1 MAAINIRSLSKEQH
15 RAIIGVSCILGL
27 SLSVVF
33 SSFKS
38 KQHNGTQYVG
48 SVRRS
53 LFSSE
58 GVEWAPHHPKKRLAL
73 IRPFSIDDGQK
84 LLESF
89 SLWDDW
95 WPCSAE
101 DNEYDIDLVLSY
113 SRRFNNN
120 EKEDLDAKLAS
131 DIVQEIR
138 SKFIASS
145 DDGWGWSECFAGL
158 RVIEADLDVS
168 ILLSCIILVLQFIY
182 THCSSSCVHHV
193 HILCSTITS
202 QPSKDKYEK
211 HSHTGSPE
219 SLDWVSGPNG
229 QFRSDMSKLMENT
242 DVQYELAMI
251 MEADNQPRHSE
262 WLNKVIEDV
271 QDKAPFAILG
281 SKYKGNA
288 WDGMKDIMPASLLN
302 HINGNALVSESDN
315 NKSFHAKVLLQLILT
330 YNIMFPPSCF
340 FILVQPYASI
350 FQAYSK

>member
-1 MAAINIRSLSKEQH
+1 MLASLDAIILRYTSIISYNIATSVSQVQITTKQTSPTMLSMAAIYIRSLSKEQR

-27 SLSVVF
+27 SLSAVF

-58 GVEWAPHHPKKRLAL
+58 GVEWAFYHPKKRLAL
-73 IRPFSIDDGQK
+73 IRPFSVGEDAQK

-120 EKEDLDAKLAS
+120 DKDDLDAKLAS

-138 SKFIASS
+138 SKFIA
-145 DDGWGWSECFAGL
+145 DNGWGWSECFAGL

-168 ILLSCIILVLQFIY
+168 VLLSCIILVLQFIY
-182 THCSSSCVHHV
+182 SLFFF
-193 HILCSTITS
+193 LCTYIMCTS
-202 QPSKDKYEK
+202 YVPPSHY
-211 HSHTGSPE
+211 SP
-219 SLDWVSGPNG
+219 
-229 QFRSDMSKLMENT
+229 QRTNT
-242 DVQYELAMI
+242 
-251 MEADNQPRHSE
+251 
-262 WLNKVIEDV
+262 
-271 QDKAPFAILG
+271 
-281 SKYKGNA
+281 
-288 WDGMKDIMPASLLN
+288 
-302 HINGNALVSESDN
+302 
-315 NKSFHAKVLLQLILT
+315 KSILT
-330 YNIMFPPSCF
+330 QARRNHLIGYQGRMVNSALTCPSLWR
-340 FILVQPYASI
+340 IQTAS
-350 FQAYSK
+350 SMN